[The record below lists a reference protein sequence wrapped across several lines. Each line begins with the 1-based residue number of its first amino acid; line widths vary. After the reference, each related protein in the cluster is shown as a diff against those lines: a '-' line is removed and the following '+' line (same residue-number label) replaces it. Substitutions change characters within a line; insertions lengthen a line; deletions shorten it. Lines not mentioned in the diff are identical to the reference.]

1 MLRRRLSAGLCAVV
15 LMAALV
21 AYPLRARAMVSATL
35 AAVGGAT
42 VIAATLAAC
51 GIYPYASAGEGSFGE
66 WGARALTDLLQ
77 KYNEAHVESAI
88 RMEQVRAYVVGRT
101 LAVGREVW
109 EKLRD
114 FAQWLRDT
122 YALTDNQTEVGLG
135 EYVGGYPSL
144 PVVASSLDSSGFQRE
159 FQTKAMQLVK
169 AGSGSQQWGLFG
181 AASSSDVKFCFYDPW
196 GNGEYSTIAF
206 STVKDT
212 VIYIYRGSS
221 LTYWDSNSFTHSTLS
236 NEIFVDGTYYYYGSA
251 GYWTK
256 SNLFVN
262 GIQCLGTG
270 HDYSAF
276 ARSIYGMPK
285 TFEGV
290 TADTAT
296 VSVPAALPAEDD
308 SEFVGL
314 SVYPGTVSGV
324 TDTPATSMTPQAV
337 EEIIQQGVM
346 SRERPVVRPVEIE
359 VEAGTTVDTETG
371 EVATESAES
380 IVISPTTIP
389 LQASDYAIPSLS
401 SVFPFSIPWDIMRI
415 WQALDAEPR
424 FPLQDFSLTLDVPWL
439 FGDAPPIVRFG
450 LDAFPETVAVKMDE
464 VAGVV
469 RYSLLLVACVGFLI
483 FISQFIKW

>member
-21 AYPLRARAMVSATL
+21 ACPLRARAMASATL

-66 WGARALTDLLQ
+66 WGARALTDLLE
-77 KYNEAHVESAI
+77 KYNEAHIESAI
-88 RMEQVRAYVVGRT
+88 RLEQVRAYVVGRT

-109 EKLRD
+109 DKLRD
-114 FAQWLRDT
+114 FAAWLWDT

-144 PVVASSLDSSGFQRE
+144 PVSSIDDFSSNAVQILDGSNWNNNVDVFVAASTSCVSSVYVFAQYSSGSTDYYNLQFISLSP
-159 FQTKAMQLVK
+159 F
-169 AGSGSQQWGLFG
+169 
-181 AASSSDVKFCFYDPW
+181 DVYVSKS
-196 GNGEYSTIAF
+196 YST
-206 STVKDT
+206 STPAVKSTHYLYPEPYDG
-212 VIYIYRGSS
+212 VQYYIG
-221 LTYWDSNSFTHSTLS
+221 TYGGGRASTLL
-236 NEIFVDGTYYYYGSA
+236 NGVQHIDYFEDAVRAIFGT
-251 GYWTK
+251 K
-256 SNLFVN
+256 PIL
-262 GIQCLGTG
+262 
-270 HDYSAF
+270 
-276 ARSIYGMPK
+276 
-285 TFEGV
+285 EGV
-290 TADTAT
+290 TADTT
-296 VSVPAALPAEDD
+296 TISVPAALPAEDD

-324 TDTPATSMTPQAV
+324 DTPATAITPQVV

-371 EVATESAES
+371 EVATESAEP

-401 SVFPFSIPWDIMRI
+401 SVFPFSVPWDIMRI

-424 FPLQDFSLTLDVPWL
+424 FPLQDFSLALDVPLL
-439 FGDAPPIVRFG
+439 FGESPPVVRFD
-450 LDAFPETVAVKMDE
+450 LASYPEAVSAKMDE